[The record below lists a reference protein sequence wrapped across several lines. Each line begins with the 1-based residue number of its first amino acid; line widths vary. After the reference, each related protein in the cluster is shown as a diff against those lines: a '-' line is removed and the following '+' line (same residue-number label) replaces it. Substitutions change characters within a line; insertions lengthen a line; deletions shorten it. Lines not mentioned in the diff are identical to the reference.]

1 MGDASYDAAW
11 AEAQQWQI
19 DEAIRHALS
28 AQAERATA

>member
-1 MGDASYDAAW
+1 MTEAPFDSAW

-28 AQAERATA
+28 AQVERATA